1 MRGHDERHELPSQ
14 HGSDYWPMA
23 LFDTREGNLRDT
35 ALAGNAVTL
44 AGTMYYVELDVANL
58 AKWFAGTIGTNGT
71 NASNTTGYS
80 VYFSDRRGEQKDRSP
95 PASVGATTM
104 LTGGFGYDDF
114 VNPLSASGCPNN
126 TLDQG
131 EDLESDYIGG
141 VSQNSGTTPRTYGG
155 TPTLD
160 NSWTTSSAVAPL
172 SGLALTAAGVLAD
185 NPNCSGTASTT
196 PWGVADDVQDL
207 RENPATVFRR
217 ALKLVNG
224 STISTGVTCNSVPCG
239 LTVTAENPIYVQ
251 GDYNNPGLNT
261 NFSGTGVAASVIGD
275 AVTFLSNNWNDVNSF
290 LFPYSPGNRNATDTT
305 YRMAIVG
312 GKGIPFKMPTV
323 GGVGMDFGTDGG
335 THNFLRYIEN
345 WGGTLWYEGSIV
357 SMYYNHQA
365 VGSYKCCTT
374 VYSPPTRAY
383 QFDSNFLTPSQLP
396 PLTPMLRALNTLT
409 FTQDM
414 LPTQ

>member
-1 MRGHDERHELPSQ
+1 
-14 HGSDYWPMA
+14 
-23 LFDTREGNLRDT
+23 
-35 ALAGNAVTL
+35 
-44 AGTMYYVELDVANL
+44 
-58 AKWFAGTIGTNGT
+58 
-71 NASNTTGYS
+71 
-80 VYFSDRRGEQKDRSP
+80 
-95 PASVGATTM
+95 
-104 LTGGFGYDDF
+104 
-114 VNPLSASGCPNN
+114 
-126 TLDQG
+126 
-131 EDLESDYIGG
+131 
-141 VSQNSGTTPRTYGG
+141 
-155 TPTLD
+155 
-160 NSWTTSSAVAPL
+160 
-172 SGLALTAAGVLAD
+172 
-185 NPNCSGTASTT
+185 
-196 PWGVADDVQDL
+196 
-207 RENPATVFRR
+207 
-217 ALKLVNG
+217 VNG
-224 STISTGVTCNSVPCG
+224 STISTGATCNSVPCG
-239 LTVTAENPIYVQ
+239 LTVAAENPIYVQ

-290 LFPYSPGNRNATDTT
+290 AFPYNLNNRNSTDTT

-312 GKGIPFKMPTV
+312 GKGIPFKQPTV

-383 QFDSNFLTPSQLP
+383 QFDSNFLTPSLLP